1 MKYSFTWCV
10 ASYEYFR
17 FDIDPYYKVISSFL
31 QPSSWSAHA
40 TVVMWAQ
47 WMITYCS
54 CSPYK
59 SQTSSGSS
67 QRMALLPT
75 EMTAV
80 PTRRPMRAWPRTSS
94 LALMAMVSWMF
105 LSGDSVKKP
114 NQAQIKASLICIDK
128 QEDQELE
135 LQLKLEPNLQLDDIV
150 SSAGREALSLFF
162 GSLILIMNQFFI
174 IADLSK
180 GP

>member
-1 MKYSFTWCV
+1 M
-10 ASYEYFR
+10 
-17 FDIDPYYKVISSFL
+17 
-31 QPSSWSAHA
+31 
-40 TVVMWAQ
+40 
-47 WMITYCS
+47 
-54 CSPYK
+54 
-59 SQTSSGSS
+59 
-67 QRMALLPT
+67 
-75 EMTAV
+75 
-80 PTRRPMRAWPRTSS
+80 
-94 LALMAMVSWMF
+94 
-105 LSGDSVKKP
+105 KKP

-180 GP
+180 GLKLGSSLSRTCSVL